1 MIQREIDNL
10 SLVDFDGENN
20 MCRNG
25 IMKIFLCA
33 IFFLFISCSTEKDE
47 QELNSIEKEY
57 LEKRETFSAA
67 YCVVYGSSV
76 RKIARNA
83 QYECCM
89 TKNFFR
95 ESHAKRQFVVADSS
109 VYKHAFS
116 LSFPLE
122 EDSSAI
128 KNFYALYNLLNLLV
142 DCFNRD
148 SLYLGSIT
156 VNDRCGTSNSNG
168 RMDKRM
174 LVELKSVFPEWY
186 ASYEKACK

>member
-1 MIQREIDNL
+1 MIQRKIDNW

-20 MCRNG
+20 MCKNG
-25 IMKIFLCA
+25 MMKIFLCA
-33 IFFLFISCSTEKDE
+33 IFFLLVSCSTEKDE

-67 YCVVYGSSV
+67 YCVVYGFPV
-76 RKIARNA
+76 KPLGKIWNREFGTSKIMLRND
-83 QYECCM
+83 
-89 TKNFFR
+89 K
-95 ESHAKRQFVVADSS
+95 SAKKGIFEVADSS

-128 KNFYALYNLLNLLV
+128 KNFYATYNLLV

-156 VNDRCGTSNSNG
+156 VNDRCQTSNSNG

-186 ASYEKACK
+186 DSYEKACK